1 MINTQFPTDPRVL
14 TPTEVKTHLHIGKN
28 AAYNLFANDMTFP
41 SFRIGRKHYIMA
53 SEYVRWLERQG
64 TKIKYTP
71 YGKRKPKK

>member
-1 MINTQFPTDPRVL
+1 MTSTQSSTEPCVL
-14 TPTEVKTHLHIGKN
+14 TPVEVKNHLRIGKN

-41 SFRIGRKHYIMA
+41 SFKIGRKHYILA

-64 TKIKYTP
+64 NKIKYTP